1 MGTLLICIVLSDE
14 DLMYPLSYGF
24 IKMETKKCSVK
35 VFITYI
41 LHIFYRVGQNWTDI
55 SGAALS
61 AEIVKCLHLDY
72 LPIIIY

>member
-35 VFITYI
+35 VFIIYI
-41 LHIFYRVGQNWTDI
+41 YYIYFT
-55 SGAALS
+55 
-61 AEIVKCLHLDY
+61 ELDKIEQTFLV
-72 LPIIIY
+72 LP

>member
-35 VFITYI
+35 VFITYM
-41 LHIFYRVGQNWTDI
+41 LHIFYRVGQN
-55 SGAALS
+55 
-61 AEIVKCLHLDY
+61 
-72 LPIIIY
+72 